1 VVRKLRRLKEE
12 EGVEEEEEEVVV
24 EVEGERVVEEETA
37 KGRPAG
43 QVCTTGRAGAAG
55 NDLKISS
62 SIQVFLVPIPTGGKV
77 AMKLTRDH
85 EAALQMRRKLKSLH
99 AASDQNVSKAFQSAV
114 PGSRR

>member
-62 SIQVFLVPIPTGGKV
+62 SIQVFFVPTPTGGK
-77 AMKLTRDH
+77 
-85 EAALQMRRKLKSLH
+85 AALKLHQRLRSR
-99 AASDQNVSKAFQSAV
+99 SADALRIEL
-114 PGSRR
+114 S